1 MTIAIV
7 TDSTASLSAADAQ
20 QLGIHVVPVSVVI
33 GAKVYTE
40 GVDVTADMIAEA
52 LGSFVPVSTSRPS
65 VETFEAVFRSLILSG
80 ATEIVSV
87 HISSKI
93 SGTLESAQL
102 AAQRVAVPVHVVD
115 TLQVGLGTGYAAGR
129 AARAARAGKSVE
141 DVIAAAENVGQVS
154 DVLVYVDSLE
164 YLRRGGRIGTAAALI
179 GSALAVKPILTLEN
193 GMVAP
198 LEKVRTASRALA
210 RLVAM
215 TVEKRNQ
222 IAGDYDLGVQ
232 HLGASE
238 QAATVAERLADAL
251 DRDSVPVDEIGA
263 ALGAHLGPGMIGV
276 TIAAR

>member
-7 TDSTASLSAADAQ
+7 TDSTSSLSAADAQ

-40 GVDVTADMIAEA
+40 GVDVTADMIADA

-65 VETFEAVFRSLILSG
+65 VETFEAVYRSLILSG

-102 AAQRVAVPVHVVD
+102 AAQRVAAPVHVID

-141 DVIAAAENVGQVS
+141 DVIAAAVNEGQVS

-179 GSALAVKPILTLEN
+179 GSALAVKPILTLQD
-193 GMVAP
+193 GVVAP

-215 TVEKRNQ
+215 TVEKRNL
-222 IAGDYDLGVQ
+222 IDGEYDLGVQ

-238 QAATVAERLADAL
+238 QAASVAERLADAL